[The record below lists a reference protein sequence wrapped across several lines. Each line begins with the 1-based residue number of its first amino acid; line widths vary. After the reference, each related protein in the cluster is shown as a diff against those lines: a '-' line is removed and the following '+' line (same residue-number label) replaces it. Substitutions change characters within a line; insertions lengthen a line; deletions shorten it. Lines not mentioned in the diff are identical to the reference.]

1 VVFAE
6 LGLLLGNDFVPRM
19 ANCGVEAGSNPP
31 LDVEPTAVAS
41 VGPPPGSFD
50 NDKPSFA
57 RAGIGQNPVAVTPLE
72 MALVAAGIGNGGTI
86 MVPHVARQV
95 TDADGRPLR
104 DIEPEA
110 WKVCTNPDTAIQVTN
125 MMVQVVQSPNGTGTS
140 ARIPGV
146 VVAGKSGTAQTGIE
160 GAPPHAWFMAFAPA
174 EAPEYAVAVIVEGEG
189 GNTEQT
195 GGEVAAPLA
204 AAMLR
209 GALGG

>member
-1 VVFAE
+1 
-6 LGLLLGNDFVPRM
+6 
-19 ANCGVEAGSNPP
+19 
-31 LDVEPTAVAS
+31 
-41 VGPPPGSFD
+41 
-50 NDKPSFA
+50 
-57 RAGIGQNPVAVTPLE
+57 
-72 MALVAAGIGNGGTI
+72 
-86 MVPHVARQV
+86 
-95 TDADGRPLR
+95 
-104 DIEPEA
+104 
-110 WKVCTNPDTAIQVTN
+110 
-125 MMVQVVQSPNGTGTS
+125 
-140 ARIPGV
+140 